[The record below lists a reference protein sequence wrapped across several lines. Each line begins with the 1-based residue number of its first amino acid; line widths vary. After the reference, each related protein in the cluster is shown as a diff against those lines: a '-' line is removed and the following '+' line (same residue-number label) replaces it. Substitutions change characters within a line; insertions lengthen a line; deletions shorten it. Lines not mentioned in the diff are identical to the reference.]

1 MPTTRAEG
9 KSHSFTEARISAGVR
24 KNRIMAS
31 VPLVFR
37 LELPNLG
44 GLEAYSNRVNRSWR
58 QLQGV
63 WGTKDG

>member
-1 MPTTRAEG
+1 MTR
-9 KSHSFTEARISAGVR
+9 TGVR
-24 KNRIMAS
+24 KNNCGKRA
-31 VPLVFR
+31 LVFR